1 MTWIIEFRGDLSE
14 ESPLNMD
21 GSTSLR
27 AVSLVLGDDLPA
39 VLTNLLSYTKARG
52 IAPTT
57 VNRYEDLSRFTP
69 TIEDG
74 YTQEAINKALKQV
87 NRNCQCISPTQ
98 FHQKLKMTMMRSLLG
113 QGADYER
120 SIITG

>member
-27 AVSLVLGDDLPA
+27 AVSLVLGDDLPT

-57 VNRYEDLSRFTP
+57 INRCEDLSKFTP

-74 YTQEAINKALKQV
+74 YTQEAINNALKQV
-87 NRNCQCISPTQ
+87 NPELPVYFTYAISSEAEDDDDAI
-98 FHQKLKMTMMRSLLG
+98 FIG
-113 QGADYER
+113 
-120 SIITG
+120 TGS